1 MRRTERTI
9 LHVDMDAFFAA
20 VEVREQPRLAGRPV
34 IVGAD
39 PRSGRG
45 RGVVAAASYEARRYG
60 IRSAMP
66 ISEAYRRCPHGAYLR
81 PRGALYAEVSGRI
94 FEILRRY
101 TDLVEPLSVDEA
113 VLDVTGSAP
122 LFGEG
127 GAVARAIKQHIHG
140 AESLSASVGVASSK
154 FVAKLAS
161 DLEKPDG
168 LVVVAPGTERE
179 FLAPL
184 AIGRLW
190 GVGPRTLERLHR
202 IGIRSFGDLQDR
214 EREELIRALGEAL
227 GDRFFRLCRGIDDR
241 PVLPHR
247 ARKSLGR
254 EITFDA
260 DVAERR
266 TVERTLLHLCEQ
278 VASALRRRSLAGD
291 TVAVK
296 LRWEGF
302 DTVTRQVKLAQPVNT
317 FEEIWPVAVR
327 LLRSADQRERRIRL
341 VGVSLSGLTAE
352 GEGQLSLFRTGE
364 TGDRRVA
371 RAVDALRERFGRNS
385 VIRAELL
392 DKE

>member
-1 MRRTERTI
+1 
-9 LHVDMDAFFAA
+9 
-20 VEVREQPRLAGRPV
+20 
-34 IVGAD
+34 
-39 PRSGRG
+39 
-45 RGVVAAASYEARRYG
+45 
-60 IRSAMP
+60 
-66 ISEAYRRCPHGAYLR
+66 
-81 PRGALYAEVSGRI
+81 
-94 FEILRRY
+94 
-101 TDLVEPLSVDEA
+101 
-113 VLDVTGSAP
+113 
-122 LFGEG
+122 
-127 GAVARAIKQHIHG
+127 
-140 AESLSASVGVASSK
+140 
-154 FVAKLAS
+154 VAKLAS